1 MAESR
6 TSDTQTP
13 AAAADRERGG
23 RHRAYYTLAS
33 LRARGWTPSMV
44 RDLLGEPDAQ
54 GRSPFYGAEA
64 PTRMFAVG
72 RVEAAEGTEEFART
86 LAAAAR
92 RSAAA
97 REAAARRRRAVLD
110 RIAAEAVAVPRLA
123 RDELAEQAVRHR
135 NRRDRER
142 AWDRPDHVP
151 RPAVLATTDTA
162 TLARWQVDY
171 LRHRLTGYDALLDG
185 LHGGAGRTE
194 AAQLLRERLLDAI
207 ARAYPELAA
216 ECRRRLAER

>member
-6 TSDTQTP
+6 NNDALTP
-13 AAAADRERGG
+13 AAAADRERAE
-23 RHRAYYTLAS
+23 RHRAYYTLGA

-54 GRSPFYGAEA
+54 GRSPFYGPAV
-64 PTRMFAVG
+64 PTRMYAIG
-72 RVEAAEGTEEFART
+72 RVETAEGTEEFARS

-97 REAAARRRRAVLD
+97 REAAARRRREVLD
-110 RIAAEAVAVPRLA
+110 RIVAEPVEVPRLS

-151 RPAVLATTDTA
+151 RPAVAATTDA
-162 TLARWQVDY
+162 AALARWQVDY

-185 LHGGAGRTE
+185 LYGSAGRTE
-194 AAQLLRERLLDAI
+194 AAQLLRERIHDAI
-207 ARAYPELAA
+207 AGTYPELAA